1 LLNIRKEPTV
11 PGYSDLSHSPSL
23 SLYLSHHN
31 YSFLFPHFLLAVAVQ
46 SLVLKK
52 AASKIMD
59 DLQMA
64 GATDILLF
72 SISNSRM

>member
-1 LLNIRKEPTV
+1 MRNLQILDLTLLN
-11 PGYSDLSHSPSL
+11 YNDFFSSL
-23 SLYLSHHN
+23 A
-31 YSFLFPHFLLAVAVQ
+31 FIMFLAVAVQ

-72 SISNSRM
+72 TISNSRM